1 MSLVRATGRAQL
13 QRREW
18 SLLAVVLLSLV
29 TWLCVTGALERV
41 DHLIHDAGGRLHAPE
56 PNRDIVIVAID
67 DRSIETIGRWPWRRA
82 LHAQLLEQITAQS
95 PRAVGLDVLFSEPDA
110 DYPGDDLILS
120 QAIAR
125 NGSVVLPVIRSTDDT
140 VAAIDAPLPVIRE
153 GAAQLGHVHVQV
165 DSDGVARRLYLFE
178 GPENALRPHFSLAM
192 ECAARAR
199 GYPGCYGAN
208 VPAAGEAWKRDK
220 LRVIPFAKGSS
231 SGPTFTTYSYIDVL
245 MKRTPPDAFR
255 GKYVLVGATA
265 TGLGDMFA
273 APVGPEADRIP
284 GVELVAHVLNARMNG
299 IRIMPAPLSWN
310 LVFNL
315 LPVAAALM
323 AVLLLGPFAA
333 LVACALMFLF
343 MLLVGAVTTLATGW
357 QFSPASGMMGVLLSY
372 PLWSWR
378 RLSAA
383 AMFLSQEMHDLMQ
396 DGVKLPAPVIT
407 RANRILP
414 SDFLERRIHAVEQ
427 ATQQLRELHHFVS
440 DSLRQL
446 PSPTFV
452 CDSLGVI
459 TLANAAAMRMVDDIT
474 IDPVGHAL
482 AELLSDV
489 VHAESGIPLLS
500 LNPLKWTEIPSQQEC
515 RDDKGRYFLLLC
527 KPFAASTNA
536 GWLVTLVDLTDMR
549 RAQKQRD
556 EALNFISHDIRSPVA
571 SIITL
576 MEMHREYPDQ
586 VPFAELLP
594 RIERYAQSSL
604 SMAEGFVRL
613 ASAQSQSYTLTTFD
627 LAALLEECVD
637 DAWAGAREKLV
648 QVRLEHRPDTAACWG
663 DRSMIGRAI
672 GNVMS
677 NALKFSPPQS
687 TVHCNLF
694 NDGTDWVIC
703 IRDEGPGIPAEKR
716 TSLFEPFRRLH
727 ENSHPGI
734 QGIGLGLALVNT
746 VIQRHGGRIDVVSEP
761 GAGTEFRLHVP
772 TAMPDA
778 P

>member
-1 MSLVRATGRAQL
+1 MSPFRPTSRAQL
-13 QRREW
+13 QQREW
-18 SLLAVVLLSLV
+18 SLLTVVLLCLV
-29 TWLCVTGALERV
+29 TWLCMNDALQRV
-41 DHLIHDAGGRLHAPE
+41 DHLIHDAGGRLHAPKA
-56 PNRDIVIVAID
+56 NRDIVIVAID
-67 DRSIETIGRWPWRRA
+67 DRSIEAIGRWPWRRA
-82 LHAQLLEQITAQS
+82 LHAQLLDQITEQS
-95 PRAVGLDVLFSEPDA
+95 PRALGLDVLFSEPDA
-110 DYPGDDLILS
+110 DYPGDDTILS

-125 NGSVVLPVIRSTDDT
+125 NGSVVLPIIRSTDESSAS
-140 VAAIDAPLPVIRE
+140 VDAPLPVIRQ

-178 GPENALRPHFSLAM
+178 GPAGAMRPHFSLAM
-192 ECAARAR
+192 QCAASAQE
-199 GYPGCYGAN
+199 YPGCDGSS
-208 VPAAGEAWKRDK
+208 VPQAAEEWQRSK
-220 LRVIPFAKGSS
+220 LRVIPFAKGSK

-245 MKRTPPDAFR
+245 MKRVPVDAFR

-273 APVGPEADRIP
+273 APVGPSADRVP
-284 GVELVAHVLNARMNG
+284 GVELVAHVLNARMEG
-299 IRIMPAPLSWN
+299 MRIMPAPQTWN

-315 LPVAAALM
+315 LPVAASLI

-333 LVACALMFLF
+333 LAACSLMFLF

-383 AMFLSQEMHDLMQ
+383 AMFLSQEMHDLTL
-396 DGVKLPAPVIT
+396 DGMKLPAAPAP
-407 RANRILP
+407 RSNRILP

-459 TLANAAAMRMVDDIT
+459 TLANAAASRLVEDT
-474 IDPVGHAL
+474 TADPVGHAL
-482 AELLSDV
+482 AELLSEL
-489 VHAESGIPLLS
+489 VHTESGKPLLS
-500 LNPLKWTEIPSQQEC
+500 LNPLRWPEIPSQQEC
-515 RDDKGRYFLLLC
+515 RDDQGHFFLFLC

-576 MEMHREYPDQ
+576 LEMHREYPDQ
-586 VPFAELLP
+586 VPFSELLP

-627 LAALLEECVD
+627 LGALLEESVD
-637 DAWAGAREKLV
+637 DAWANAQEKQV
-648 QVRLEHRPDTAACWG
+648 QVRLESKPDVAACWG

-677 NALKFSPPQS
+677 NALKFSPPQ
-687 TVHCNLF
+687 TMVHCNLF
-694 NDGTDWVIC
+694 TEGEDWVIS

-716 TSLFEPFRRLH
+716 ASLFEPFRRLH
-727 ENSHPGI
+727 ESSHPGI
-734 QGIGLGLALVNT
+734 QGIGLGLALVRT
-746 VIQRHGGRIDVVSEP
+746 VIQRHSGHIDVVSEP
-761 GAGTEFRLHVP
+761 GTGTEFRLHVP
-772 TAMPDA
+772 KSMPDA
-778 P
+778 A

>member
-1 MSLVRATGRAQL
+1 MSPFRATSRPQL
-13 QRREW
+13 QQREW
-18 SLLAVVLLSLV
+18 SLLTVVLLCLV
-29 TWLCVTGALERV
+29 TWLCMTDALQRV
-41 DHLIHDAGGRLHAPE
+41 DHLIHDVGGRLHAPE
-56 PNRDIVIVAID
+56 ANRDIVIVAID
-67 DRSIETIGRWPWRRA
+67 DRSIEAIGRWPWRRA
-82 LHAQLLEQITAQS
+82 LHAQLLDQITEQS

-110 DYPGDDLILS
+110 DYPGDDTILS

-125 NGSVVLPVIRSTDDT
+125 NGNVVLPIIRSTDET
-140 VAAIDAPLPVIRE
+140 RASVDAPLPVIRE

-178 GPENALRPHFSLAM
+178 GPEGAMRPHFSLAM
-192 ECAARAR
+192 QCAARAR
-199 GYPGCYGAN
+199 EYPGCDGAS
-208 VPAAGEAWKRDK
+208 VPDAREEWQRSR
-220 LRVIPFAKGSS
+220 LRVIPFAKGSRA
-231 SGPTFTTYSYIDVL
+231 GPTFTTYSYIDVL
-245 MKRTPPDAFR
+245 MKRVPADAFHN
-255 GKYVLVGATA
+255 KYVLVGATA

-273 APVGPEADRIP
+273 APVGPSADRIP
-284 GVELVAHVLNARMNG
+284 GVELVAHVLNSRMEG
-299 IRIMPAPLSWN
+299 VRIMPAPQSWN

-315 LPVAAALM
+315 LPVAASLI

-333 LVACALMFLF
+333 LVACSLMFLF

-383 AMFLSQEMHDLMQ
+383 AMFLSQEMHDLTQ
-396 DGVKLPAPVIT
+396 DGVKLPTPTVM
-407 RANRILP
+407 RPNRILP

-427 ATQQLRELHHFVS
+427 ATQQLRELHHFVR
-440 DSLRQL
+440 DSLHQL

-459 TLANAAAMRMVDDIT
+459 TLANAAASRLVEDT
-474 IDPVGHAL
+474 TPDPIGHAL
-482 AELLSDV
+482 AELLSDL
-489 VHAESGIPLLS
+489 VHTESGKPLLS
-500 LNPLKWTEIPSQQEC
+500 LNPLKWPDLPSQQEC
-515 RDDKGRYFLLLC
+515 RDDQGHYFLLLC
-527 KPFAASTNA
+527 KPFAASSNA

-576 MEMHREYPDQ
+576 LEMHREYPDQ
-586 VPFAELLP
+586 VPSSELLP

-613 ASAQSQSYTLTTFD
+613 ASAQSQTYTLTTFD
-627 LAALLEECVD
+627 LGALLEQSVD
-637 DAWAGAREKLV
+637 DAWASAQEKQV
-648 QVRLEHRPDTAACWG
+648 QVRLEYRPDIAACWG

-677 NALKFSPPQS
+677 NALKFSPKQT

-694 NDGTDWVIC
+694 TEGDDWVIS
-703 IRDEGPGIPAEKR
+703 IRDEGHGIPAEKR
-716 TSLFEPFRRLH
+716 ATLFEPFRRLH
-727 ENSHPGI
+727 ESTHPGI
-734 QGIGLGLALVNT
+734 QGIGLGLALVRT
-746 VIQRHGGRIDVVSEP
+746 VIQRHSGHIDVVSEP
-761 GAGTEFRLHVP
+761 GCGTEFRLHVP
-772 TAMPDA
+772 KTMPDA
-778 P
+778 T